1 MADLPQVPNCS
12 HETDGDK
19 DESEEQ
25 LVQRASACTYLMVLG
40 PLFLLL
46 FRSFFLLRFRQGCT
60 IAARLAA
67 LIGGC
72 SPLARLFGHRRIVLG
87 GCRSPGQRASV
98 HTSSAHFAATTCRC
112 RPRLAFSSPLRPRPP
127 ALWRRRRGRQQKHA
141 SQRRRLRVNAS
152 HARATARRSQ
162 VRPRPAE
169 GVSV

>member
-1 MADLPQVPNCS
+1 MANGACRMARAADLPQVPNCS

-87 GCRSPGQRASV
+87 GCRSPGQLVCTRALRTLLQLPV
-98 HTSSAHFAATTCRC
+98 AWRSAVLCARDHLLYGGGDAAGSRST
-112 RPRLAFSSPLRPRPP
+112 
-127 ALWRRRRGRQQKHA
+127 
-141 SQRRRLRVNAS
+141 
-152 HARATARRSQ
+152 RRSAGAF
-162 VRPRPAE
+162 V
-169 GVSV
+169 